1 MNSPANL
8 RVVRET
14 GGLPRSLL
22 KLVQLR
28 APGVQEAALDVLF
41 TLAYENGMIQGEIVK
56 ASGIEVLSSII
67 VDTEPPENFKV
78 KGLAARTLGVL
89 ASGVVPNRFVQDTV
103 SDFTMNLLVQM
114 ARSSD
119 EYQQMGGATA
129 VGYFSDSNAQKK
141 AVVLNNNAVDHMVQ
155 LLSSPNVDVQQAAAR
170 AVRGL
175 ARADMLGVT
184 AGKKKGLFG
193 GNGKKQVR
201 KVDMV
206 VKNILYHSGAVLSL
220 ASLLHSGKKA
230 MREDALSALFEL
242 GRDNPAIQEQI
253 FQSVN
258 APPLVEALGDSSIN
272 IQYYALGLLWFLIAN
287 NPPRAHA
294 FLRAGVLEP
303 LNRLQASQNQSIND
317 GAVACFIELQR
328 TGASLLNYSSYVS

>member
-1 MNSPANL
+1 
-8 RVVRET
+8 
-14 GGLPRSLL
+14 
-22 KLVQLR
+22 VQLR
-28 APGVQEAALDVLF
+28 APGVQESALDVLF

-56 ASGIEVLSSII
+56 ASGIEILSAII
-67 VDTEPPENFKV
+67 VDSEPPENFKV

-89 ASGVVPNRFVQDTV
+89 ASGVIPNRFVQETV
-103 SDFTMNLLVQM
+103 SDFTMDLLVQM

-129 VGYFSDSNAQKK
+129 VGYFSDSNSVKK
-141 AVVLNNNAVDHMVQ
+141 AVVLQNNAVDHMVQ

-175 ARADMLGVT
+175 ARADTLGGGRVP
-184 AGKKKGLFG
+184 GKKKAVVGRG
-193 GNGKKQVR
+193 GSKQLK
-201 KVDMV
+201 KVDGL

-242 GRDNPAIQEQI
+242 GRDNPAIQEQV

-272 IQYYALGLLWFLIAN
+272 IQYYALGLLWYLINN

-328 TGASLLNYSSYVS
+328 TGASLLNYASYVSGGY